1 MEQIILAILSGG
13 AVGFTLGL
21 IGGGGSILAT
31 PLMLYVVGLPPHRAI
46 GTSAL
51 AVSANAFINFF
62 GHARKRNVFWRS
74 AIIFSIV
81 GVLGAFVGSNIG
93 KALDGKKLIFYFAIL
108 MVVVGILMLRRK
120 PAPHVSGATPQE
132 ELTKRMAIQVA
143 LAALGAGALSGFF
156 GIGGGFLI
164 VPSLLLSTG
173 MPMIYAIGS
182 SLLSVGTFGLT
193 TAINYSLSGKVAW
206 LVAAEFI
213 GGGVLGGF
221 LGMRAA
227 IALAPRRSALN
238 RVFAGLIFIVAAYMI
253 YRSANS
259 VGIHF

>member
-1 MEQIILAILSGG
+1 
-13 AVGFTLGL
+13 
-21 IGGGGSILAT
+21 
-31 PLMLYVVGLPPHRAI
+31 MLYVVGLPPHRAI

-51 AVSANAFINFF
+51 AVSVNAFVNFF

-74 AIIFSIV
+74 AIIFAIV
-81 GVLGAFVGSNIG
+81 GIIGASIGSEIG

-108 MVVVGILMLRRK
+108 MVVVGVLMLRRK
-120 PAPHVSGATPQE
+120 PAAHISGATPQE
-132 ELTKRMAIQVA
+132 KLTKRIAVQVA
-143 LAALGAGALSGFF
+143 LAALAAGALSGFF

-206 LVAAEFI
+206 LVAVEFI
-213 GGGVLGGF
+213 GGGVVGGL

-238 RVFAGLIFIVAAYMI
+238 RVFAGLIFVVAAYMV
-253 YRSANS
+253 YRSAGS